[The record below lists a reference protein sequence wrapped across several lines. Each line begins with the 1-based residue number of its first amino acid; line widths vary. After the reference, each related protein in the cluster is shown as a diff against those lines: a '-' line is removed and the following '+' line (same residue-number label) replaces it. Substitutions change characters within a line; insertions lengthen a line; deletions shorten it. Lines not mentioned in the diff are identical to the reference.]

1 VLMFVVTMDQRGS
14 SSGPDRV
21 EGLVEGLNAEGPSQG
36 IVRPF
41 QRTAGDEVQG
51 LLDRAEAVVGI
62 ALSAAR
68 SGHWSVGI
76 GVGPVR
82 EPMPRETRAGA
93 GPAFE
98 HAREAVERAKHS
110 PGRVAV
116 SASAQLPGEE
126 QAAGT
131 GRAGLIEAVEASLQ
145 LLAELEYRRSDEGQD
160 AGRLV
165 DAGLTQREAA
175 EKLGI
180 TQQAVSSRLR
190 SGLWHETRRLASV
203 AAGQLEGLDAP
214 WSGDRSEQG
223 GAR

>member
-1 VLMFVVTMDQRGS
+1 MFVVTMDQRGS
-14 SSGPDRV
+14 SSGPDLV

-98 HAREAVERAKHS
+98 HARDAVERAKHS

-116 SASAQLPGEE
+116 SASSSAPLPGP
-126 QAAGT
+126 ARTVGT
-131 GRAGLIEAVEASLQ
+131 GRTGLDEAVEASLQ
-145 LLAELEYRRSDEGQD
+145 LLAELEYRRSEEGQD

-175 EKLGI
+175 ERLGI

-203 AAGQLEGLDAP
+203 AAGQLEALDAQQP
-214 WSGDRSEQG
+214 DGRSEQG